1 MKDRFSG
8 INSVILGVIIA
19 GTSIVIVLGSL
30 LLSFTEGT
38 EIALVAAFPT
48 LENVAILT
56 PLISLTPSPSPTPS
70 LTLTSKPSLTP
81 TSTLAPSQTP
91 TLTLMVCEPPP
102 GWLSH
107 TVQRGD
113 TLRKLLGSSSLTPQ
127 ELADANC
134 LLESRLQPNTIL
146 FLPPPSPVD
155 ITVQCAAPGS
165 WVIYIVH
172 RGDTLYNIS
181 RRVNSNV
188 SALKQANCLASNNIY
203 AGQSLFVPRHPPAI
217 STVPYIPP
225 PTAASPEPTSL
236 PPTNVPE
243 TSPTD
248 GNIST
253 RTPAPYPAPYPS
265 PP

>member
-1 MKDRFSG
+1 VKDRFSG

-70 LTLTSKPSLTP
+70 LTLTSTPSLTP

-134 LLESRLQPNTIL
+134 LLESRLQPDTIL

-165 WVIYIVH
+165 WVIYIIH

-188 SALKQANCLASNNIY
+188 SALKQAN
-203 AGQSLFVPRHPPAI
+203 
-217 STVPYIPP
+217 
-225 PTAASPEPTSL
+225 
-236 PPTNVPE
+236 
-243 TSPTD
+243 
-248 GNIST
+248 
-253 RTPAPYPAPYPS
+253 
-265 PP
+265 